1 MKNWNDMI
9 EARRHKEKQI
19 VEISDLKLSTSDY
32 DRSVS
37 AVLGSLSGLERSA
50 IKLRFLCNLSIGRVA
65 DRMGMSWDG
74 ADALIDQAVKKIA
87 QELLKTRNQS
97 QAVRQKHLVN
107 RAFALLRI
115 CWFWLT
121 ERQDLDLGKF
131 EELERKKTVR
141 EWTEY

>member
-19 VEISDLKLSTSDY
+19 VEISDLTLSTSDY

-50 IKLRFLCNLSIGRVA
+50 IRLRFLCNLSIGRVA

-87 QELLKTRNQS
+87 QDLLEIRNQS
-97 QAVRQKHLVN
+97 QAVSRNHLAN
-107 RAFALLRI
+107 RAFAFLKVS
-115 CWFWLT
+115 WFWLT
-121 ERQDLDLGKF
+121 ESQDLDLGRF
-131 EELERKKTVR
+131 EALERRKTVKK
-141 EWTEY
+141 WSDY